1 MCPWTREFTCK
12 MVTLFILVFWH
23 FWKPLVDCPSSNH
36 SDFVNKEPKFAKQ
49 IVHTFQVVDASV
61 MPSIISGNLNAS
73 VIMIGERAAD
83 LVQGKKPRDPENVP
97 VWTPPR

>member
-1 MCPWTREFTCK
+1 